1 MKKVTILL
9 FALLS
14 LSLQGQ
20 EKIMVIAD
28 PHVLAQ
34 SLIEEGTAF
43 DEMMNE
49 QRKMLH
55 ISQTAFTALIDTT
68 LVYKPS
74 LVLIPGDLTKDSELA
89 SHEVVVAQLKR
100 LQQAGI
106 PTLVIPGNH
115 DIGGNAY
122 AYKENQKVS
131 TPNLTHNNWE
141 KMYSFVYDKVTAKDP
156 NSHSYIAEPL
166 PHISIL
172 AIDGA
177 HNNAGTGS
185 LSDATL
191 AWLLAQAD
199 SANQKGN
206 TIIAMCHWQLLEH
219 VDKSAM
225 ASSSTRL
232 KNADAI
238 RDSLM
243 AHDVHVVLTGH
254 MHINGMTTYRDT
266 TGLTQDSIV
275 EITTGA
281 PITYP
286 CPYRWLT
293 ISPDRATLQVETS
306 EITTLPTIPDLN
318 TYSREWM
325 RQQAKLMLPELSLQ
339 LWSKTDQA
347 FEMMANDPSLSGVL
361 GAGVIAMIKQCLPQ
375 TDSAKIDLVERHLGS
390 TVIELYLLHSEANE
404 PERPQTDSIAQAMYK
419 GMESMMREVTDPKFN
434 NFLLRDIQDFI
445 IAAAVV
451 KAKEPI
457 QSMVEDVTHWESV
470 LYSDRTD
477 DLSAIFIVNEPCVM
491 TNIQNEHIRLQM
503 MNNIYDILGRPVTS
517 PQKGGIYIQ
526 KGKKVIVMQ

>member
-1 MKKVTILL
+1 MKKTIILL
-9 FALLS
+9 CALFTLS
-14 LSLQGQ
+14 LHGQ
-20 EKIMVIAD
+20 DQIMVITD

-34 SLIEEGTAF
+34 SLIEEGQAF
-43 DEMMNE
+43 DDMMDG
-49 QRKMLH
+49 QRKMIDL
-55 ISQTAFTALIDTT
+55 SEPAFMALIDTA
-68 LVYKPS
+68 LAHKPS
-74 LVLIPGDLTKDSELA
+74 LLLIPGDLTKDSEME
-89 SHEVVVAQLKR
+89 SHNVVLQQLKR
-100 LQQAGI
+100 LNEAGI
-106 PTLVIPGNH
+106 KTLVMPGNH
-115 DIGGNAY
+115 DIDGPAY
-122 AYKENQKVS
+122 AYKGNQKISVPKMTDS
-131 TPNLTHNNWE
+131 EWDAFYAPIQTSIIAQDNL
-141 KMYSFVYDKVTAKDP
+141 
-156 NSHSYIAEPL
+156 SHSYVAEPL
-166 PHISIL
+166 PGLTIL
-172 AIDGA
+172 SIDGS
-177 HNNAGTGS
+177 HGTAGTGS
-185 LSDATL
+185 IADSTL
-191 AWLLAQAD
+191 QWLLQQAD

-206 TIIAMCHWQLLEH
+206 MIIAMCHWQLLEH

-243 AHDVHVVLTGH
+243 AHQVHVLLTGH

-293 ISPDRATLQVETS
+293 IAQDRSSLSVETAY
-306 EITTLPTIPDLN
+306 ITSLPSHPDLN

-325 RQQAKLMLPELSLQ
+325 RQQAQLMLPELSLQ

-347 FEMMANDPSLSGVL
+347 FDMIANDPSMSNII
-361 GAGVIAMIKQCLPQ
+361 GAGVITMLKQCLPQ

-404 PERPQTDSIAQAMYK
+404 PERPQTDSVAQAMYK

-477 DLSAIFIVNEPCVM
+477 DLSAILIVNEPRV
-491 TNIQNEHIRLQM
+491 TTSISNEHIREQM
-503 MNNIYDILGRPVTS
+503 MNKVYDILGRPVAS
-517 PQKGGIYIQ
+517 PQKGGVYIQ
-526 KGKKVIVMQ
+526 KGKKVIQTY

>member
-1 MKKVTILL
+1 MKKLTILL

-34 SLIEEGTAF
+34 SLIEEGQAF
-43 DEMMNE
+43 DDMMNE
-49 QRKMLH
+49 QRKMIDL
-55 ISQTAFTALIDTT
+55 SQPAFMALIDTA

-74 LVLIPGDLTKDSELA
+74 LVLIPGDLTKDSEWE
-89 SHEVVVAQLKR
+89 SHEVVLQQLKR
-100 LQQAGI
+100 LNAAGI
-106 PTLVIPGNH
+106 KTLVMPGNH
-115 DIGGNAY
+115 DINGPAY
-122 AYKENQKVS
+122 AYKGTQKISVPKMTDS
-131 TPNLTHNNWE
+131 EWDAFYAPIHTSITAQDNL
-141 KMYSFVYDKVTAKDP
+141 
-156 NSHSYIAEPL
+156 SHSYAAEPL
-166 PHISIL
+166 PGLTIL
-172 AIDGA
+172 SIDGS
-177 HNNAGTGS
+177 HGTAGTGS
-185 LSDATL
+185 IADSTL
-191 AWLLAQAD
+191 QWLLQQAD

-206 TIIAMCHWQLLEH
+206 MIIAMCHWQLLEH

-232 KNADAI
+232 ENADAI

-243 AHDVHVVLTGH
+243 AHQVHVVLTGH

-293 ISPDRATLQVETS
+293 ISPDRATIQVETS
-306 EITTLPTIPDLN
+306 EITSLPTIPDLN

-325 RQQAKLMLPELSLQ
+325 RKQAQLMLPELSLQ

-347 FEMMANDPSLSGVL
+347 FDMMANDPSLSGML
-361 GAGVIAMIKQCLPQ
+361 GDNIIKMLKQCLPQ

-390 TVIELYLLHSEANE
+390 TIIELYLLHSEANE
-404 PERPQTDSIAQAMYK
+404 PERPQADSIAQAMYK

-434 NFLLRDIQDFI
+434 NIFLREIQDFI

-457 QSMVEDVTHWESV
+457 QSMVEDITHWESD

-477 DLSAIFIVNEPCVM
+477 DLSAIFVVNEPLIM
-491 TNIQNEHIRLQM
+491 TSISNEYIREQM
-503 MNNIYDILGRPVTS
+503 MNKVYDILGRPVAS
-517 PQKGGIYIQ
+517 PQKGGVYIQ
-526 KGKKVIVMQ
+526 KGKKVIQTY

>member
-1 MKKVTILL
+1 MESHNVV
-9 FALLS
+9 
-14 LSLQGQ
+14 LQ
-20 EKIMVIAD
+20 
-28 PHVLAQ
+28 
-34 SLIEEGTAF
+34 
-43 DEMMNE
+43 
-49 QRKMLH
+49 
-55 ISQTAFTALIDTT
+55 
-68 LVYKPS
+68 
-74 LVLIPGDLTKDSELA
+74 
-89 SHEVVVAQLKR
+89 QLKR
-100 LQQAGI
+100 LNTAGI
-106 PTLVIPGNH
+106 KTLVMPGNH
-115 DIGGNAY
+115 DINGSAY
-122 AYKENQKVS
+122 AYKGNQKISVPKMTDS
-131 TPNLTHNNWE
+131 EWDAFYAPIHTSITAQDNL
-141 KMYSFVYDKVTAKDP
+141 
-156 NSHSYIAEPL
+156 SHSYVAEPL
-166 PHISIL
+166 QGVTIL
-172 AIDGA
+172 SIDGS
-177 HNNAGTGS
+177 HGTAGTGS

-206 TIIAMCHWQLLEH
+206 MIIAMCHWQLLEH

-232 KNADAI
+232 ENADAI

-293 ISPDRATLQVETS
+293 IAQDRSSLSVETAY
-306 EITTLPTIPDLN
+306 ITSLPSHPDLN
-318 TYSREWM
+318 TYSRGWM
-325 RQQAKLMLPELSLQ
+325 RQQAQLMLPELSLQ

-347 FEMMANDPSLSGVL
+347 FDMMANDPSMSGIL

-404 PERPQTDSIAQAMYK
+404 PERPQTDSVAQAMYK

-457 QSMVEDVTHWESV
+457 QSMVEDVTHWESD

-477 DLSAIFIVNEPCVM
+477 DLSAIFVVNEPCVM

>member
-1 MKKVTILL
+1 MKKTIILL
-9 FALLS
+9 CALLS
-14 LSLQGQ
+14 LSLHGQ
-20 EKIMVIAD
+20 DKIMVITD

-43 DEMMNE
+43 DEMMNG
-49 QRKMLH
+49 QRKMIDL
-55 ISQTAFTALIDTT
+55 SQPAFMALIDTA
-68 LVYKPS
+68 LAHKPS
-74 LVLIPGDLTKDSELA
+74 LLLIPGDLTKDSEME
-89 SHEVVVAQLKR
+89 SHNVV
-100 LQQAGI
+100 LQQLQRLNAAGI
-106 PTLVIPGNH
+106 KTLVMPGNH
-115 DIGGNAY
+115 DINGLAY
-122 AYKENQKVS
+122 AYKGNQKISVPKMTDS
-131 TPNLTHNNWE
+131 EWNTFYAPIHTSITAQDNL
-141 KMYSFVYDKVTAKDP
+141 
-156 NSHSYIAEPL
+156 SHSYVAEPL
-166 PHISIL
+166 PGLTIL
-172 AIDGA
+172 SIDGS
-177 HNNAGTGS
+177 HGTAGTGS
-185 LSDATL
+185 IADSTL
-191 AWLLAQAD
+191 QWLLQQAD

-206 TIIAMCHWQLLEH
+206 MIIAMCHWQLLEH

-243 AHDVHVVLTGH
+243 AHQVHVLLTGH

-293 ISPDRATLQVETS
+293 ISPDRATIQVETS

-325 RQQAKLMLPELSLQ
+325 RKQAKLMLPELSLR

-347 FEMMANDPSLSGVL
+347 FDMIANDPSMSNII
-361 GAGVIAMIKQCLPQ
+361 GAGVITMLKQCLPQ
-375 TDSAKIDLVERHLGS
+375 TDSAKIALVERHLGS

-404 PERPQTDSIAQAMYK
+404 PERPQADSIAQAMYK
-419 GMESMMREVTDPKFN
+419 GMEAMMREVTDPKFN

-445 IAAAVV
+445 VAAATT
-451 KAKEPI
+451 KAQEPI
-457 QSMVEDVTHWESV
+457 QSMVEDVTHWESD

-477 DLSAIFIVNEPCVM
+477 DLSAIFIVNEPRVT
-491 TNIQNEHIRLQM
+491 TNISNEHIQLQM
-503 MNNIYDILGRPVTS
+503 MNNIYDILGRPVAS
-517 PQKGGIYIQ
+517 PQKGGVYIQ
-526 KGKKVIVMQ
+526 KGKKVVQTY

>member
-1 MKKVTILL
+1 MKKLAILL

-34 SLIEEGTAF
+34 SLIEEGQAF
-43 DEMMNE
+43 DDMMNE
-49 QRKMLH
+49 QRKMIDL
-55 ISQTAFTALIDTT
+55 SEPAFMALIDTA
-68 LVYKPS
+68 LAYKPS
-74 LVLIPGDLTKDSELA
+74 LLLIPGDLTKDSEME
-89 SHEVVVAQLKR
+89 SHNVVLQQLKR
-100 LQQAGI
+100 LNAAGI
-106 PTLVIPGNH
+106 KTLVMPGNH
-115 DIGGNAY
+115 DINGSAY
-122 AYKENQKVS
+122 AYKGNQKISVPKMTDS
-131 TPNLTHNNWE
+131 EWDAFYAPIHTSIIAQDNL
-141 KMYSFVYDKVTAKDP
+141 
-156 NSHSYIAEPL
+156 SHSYVAEPL
-166 PHISIL
+166 PGLTVLS
-172 AIDGA
+172 IDGS
-177 HNNAGTGS
+177 HGTAGTGS

-232 KNADAI
+232 ENADAI

-243 AHDVHVVLTGH
+243 AHDVHVVITGH

-293 ISPDRATLQVETS
+293 IAQDRSSLSVETAY
-306 EITTLPTIPDLN
+306 ITSLPSHPDLN

-325 RQQAKLMLPELSLQ
+325 RQQAQLMLPELSLR

-347 FEMMANDPSLSGVL
+347 FDMMANDPSMSNIL
-361 GAGVIAMIKQCLPQ
+361 GAGIITMIKQCLPQ
-375 TDSAKIDLVERHLGS
+375 TDSAKIALVERHLGS

-404 PERPQTDSIAQAMYK
+404 PERQQADSIAQAMYK
-419 GMESMMREVTDPKFN
+419 GMEAMMREVTDPKFN
-434 NFLLRDIQDFI
+434 NIFLRDVQDLI
-445 IAAAVV
+445 VAAAVV
-451 KAKEPI
+451 EAKEPI
-457 QSMVEDVTHWESV
+457 QSMVEDVTHWESD

-477 DLSAIFIVNEPCVM
+477 DLSAIFVVNEPRVT
-491 TNIQNEHIRLQM
+491 TNIQNEHIREQM
-503 MNNIYDILGRPVTS
+503 MNNIYDMLGRPVTS
-517 PQKGGIYIQ
+517 PQKGGVYIQ
-526 KGKKVIVMQ
+526 KGKKVIQTY